1 MNKISVGYTKLFYSN
16 SGFAIMFISSPHS
29 LMISWD
35 LGCFAPIHYY
45 PNQLPLT
52 WTFITVAP
60 GYTILYIYIQS
71 AEASI
76 NSYPVLCIVY
86 IFFNLSISI
95 INHYNIYLSQERF
108 CRFLIHPE
116 APSPPI
122 AQPSPSAPAPCGATL
137 QGLLKPQALPETL
150 RDAVEQKND
159 FKEQTGDTWGILCTN
174 FIKL

>member
-45 PNQLPLT
+45 PNKLPLT
-52 WTFITVAP
+52 WTFYHRGSRLHNIIYIYNPQKHLSTVIQF
-60 GYTILYIYIQS
+60 YVLYIFLFID
-71 AEASI
+71 I
-76 NSYPVLCIVY
+76 
-86 IFFNLSISI
+86 
-95 INHYNIYLSQERF
+95 HHNIYLSQERF
-108 CRFLIHPE
+108 WRFLIHPE

-137 QGLLKPQALPETL
+137 QGLLKPEAFPETL
-150 RDAVEQKND
+150 RDAVEQKNS

>member
-60 GYTILYIYIQS
+60 GYTILYIYTIRR
-71 AEASI
+71 SI
-76 NSYPVLCIVY
+76 YQQLSSSMYCIF
-86 IFFNLSISI
+86 FFNLSISI